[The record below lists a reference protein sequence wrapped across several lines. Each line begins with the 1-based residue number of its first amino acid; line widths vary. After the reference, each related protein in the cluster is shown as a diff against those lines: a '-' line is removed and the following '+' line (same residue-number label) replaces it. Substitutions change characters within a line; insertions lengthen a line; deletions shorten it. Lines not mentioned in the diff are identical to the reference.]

1 VHGFF
6 FEQKT
11 FINAQLSNNAHLSAG
26 FRLLAAI
33 AGNEAFNGNNGPE
46 VFMTDD
52 SMAEKNAL
60 SEAWPRSQQLL
71 CVFHVLQ
78 VLRCCTQRFSKRC

>member
-1 VHGFF
+1 VHGIFF
-6 FEQKT
+6 KQKT

-26 FRLLAAI
+26 FRLAI
-33 AGNEAFNGNNGPE
+33 AGNEAFNGNDGPE

-60 SEAWPRSQQLL
+60 SE
-71 CVFHVLQ
+71 V
-78 VLRCCTQRFSKRC
+78 